1 MTESQP
7 EAPKA
12 GIRISNRTA
21 DEIES
26 GGDTVQRT
34 KVGLRKKRVLARK
47 DGSTTFSSG
56 KRVGRPR
63 KTKTSSD
70 ANIETLNAVSGKPS
84 PELIE
89 KAAQLQNFPEMF
101 LGIKPYDWQYN
112 VLKALNYKESKVAL
126 KAANGSGKTS
136 LVAACAVLWH
146 CMRFPESTCV
156 TTAGVF
162 RQVKDQLF
170 PYIRKYVS
178 GLNGGEGW
186 TVNATDVRF
195 QNGSKAIGFSTSE
208 GGRFEGWHRTGPTS
222 NLLMI
227 VDEAKTVPDEIAEA
241 ISRCQAS
248 RLLIMSSPGS
258 TSGFFYRAFTKEASL
273 WESFTVDAYACP
285 HIPESWIE
293 EQFVKYG
300 KDHPLVRSMVF
311 GEFMNVGEDTMVI
324 PYNSLQQCL
333 QNPPSHIG
341 KDKTAFCDFA
351 AGGDENVLAIRVGN
365 KIDKV
370 ISWKERNTMS
380 AVGRFIVEFQRNGL
394 KEQEIFADA
403 GGLGIPMCDALAEA
417 GWTVHRVN
425 NGERAYDDKHY
436 LNRGAEIW
444 FTAARS
450 VEMNEVILPDD
461 ELLFAQMTTRKCKTN
476 SKGKLQLESKDDMR
490 SRGLPSPDRADA
502 VLGAISCGGK
512 GSSLNLEPRPS
523 FMAEL
528 ANVHIGGELD
538 TGFNAGY

>member
-1 MTESQP
+1 MSH
-7 EAPKA
+7 
-12 GIRISNRTA
+12 RTA
-21 DEIES
+21 DEIEAD
-26 GGDTVQRT
+26 GDEVQRT
-34 KVGLRKKRVLARK
+34 SVGLRKKRVLGRK

-63 KTKTSSD
+63 KTETASETES
-70 ANIETLNAVSGKPS
+70 ETLNATSGKPS

-112 VLKALNYKESKVAL
+112 VLKAINYKESKVAL

-186 TVNATDVRF
+186 VVNATDVRF

-227 VDEAKTVPDEIAEA
+227 VDEAKTVPDEISEA
-241 ISRCQAS
+241 ISRCQPS

-273 WESFTVDAYACP
+273 WESFTVDAYQCP

-300 KDHPLVRSMVF
+300 KDHPLVWSMVF

-324 PYNSLQQCL
+324 PYNSLQHCL

-365 KIDKV
+365 KIDKL

-380 AVGRFIVEFQRNGL
+380 AVGRFIMEFQRNGL
-394 KEQEIFADA
+394 KEDEVFADA

-444 FTAARS
+444 FKAARTI
-450 VEMNEVILPDD
+450 ELNEIILPDD

-502 VLGAISCGGK
+502 VLGAISCGGS

-528 ANVHIGGELD
+528 ANVHVGVELD

>member
-1 MTESQP
+1 MESSKQ
-7 EAPKA
+7 ETNKS
-12 GIRISNRTA
+12 GIRISNRTPE
-21 DEIES
+21 EIEAA
-26 GGDTVQRT
+26 GDAVQHT
-34 KVGLRKKRVLARK
+34 KVGARKKRVLSRK

-63 KTKTSSD
+63 KKQTSAHD
-70 ANIETLNAVSGKPS
+70 EFNPLGANADKPS

-101 LGIKPYDWQYN
+101 LGIKPYEWQFN
-112 VLKALNYKESKVAL
+112 ILKAINYKECKVAL

-178 GLNGGEGW
+178 GLNGGDGW
-186 TVNATDVRF
+186 IVNATDIRF

-227 VDEAKTVPDEIAEA
+227 VDEAKTVPDAISEA
-241 ISRCQAS
+241 ISRCQPS
-248 RLLIMSSPGS
+248 RLVIMSSPGG
-258 TSGFFYRAFTKEASL
+258 TSGFFYRAFTKEAHL
-273 WESFTVDAYACP
+273 WDSFTVTAYDCP
-285 HIPESWIE
+285 HIPESWVN
-293 EQFVKYG
+293 EQFEKYG

-311 GEFMNVGEDTMVI
+311 GEFMDVGEDTMVI
-324 PYNSLQQCL
+324 PYNSLQHCL

-341 KDKTAFCDFA
+341 RGKTAFCDFA

-370 ISWKERNTMS
+370 ISWKDRDTMA
-380 AVGRFIVEFQRNGL
+380 AVGRFIMEFQRNGL
-394 KEQEIFADA
+394 KAEEIFADA
-403 GGLGIPMCDALAEA
+403 GGLGIPMCDALAES

-425 NGERAYDDKHY
+425 NGERAYDDRHY

-444 FTAARS
+444 FTAARAI
-450 VEMNEVILPDD
+450 ELNEIILPDD
-461 ELLFAQMTTRKCKTN
+461 ELLYSQLTTRKCKTN
-476 SKGKLQLESKDDMR
+476 SKGKLQLESKEDMR

-502 VLGAISCGGK
+502 VLGAISCGGN
-512 GSSLNLEPRPS
+512 GASLNMEPRPS

-528 ANVHIGGELD
+528 ANIHVGGELD
-538 TGFNAGY
+538 MGFNAGY

>member
-1 MTESQP
+1 
-7 EAPKA
+7 
-12 GIRISNRTA
+12 
-21 DEIES
+21 
-26 GGDTVQRT
+26 
-34 KVGLRKKRVLARK
+34 
-47 DGSTTFSSG
+47 
-56 KRVGRPR
+56 
-63 KTKTSSD
+63 
-70 ANIETLNAVSGKPS
+70 
-84 PELIE
+84 
-89 KAAQLQNFPEMF
+89 
-101 LGIKPYDWQYN
+101 
-112 VLKALNYKESKVAL
+112 
-126 KAANGSGKTS
+126 
-136 LVAACAVLWH
+136 
-146 CMRFPESTCV
+146 
-156 TTAGVF
+156 
-162 RQVKDQLF
+162 
-170 PYIRKYVS
+170 
-178 GLNGGEGW
+178 
-186 TVNATDVRF
+186 
-195 QNGSKAIGFSTSE
+195 
-208 GGRFEGWHRTGPTS
+208 
-222 NLLMI
+222 MI
-227 VDEAKTVPDEIAEA
+227 VDEAKTVPDEISEA
-241 ISRCQAS
+241 ISRCQPS

-273 WESFTVDAYACP
+273 WESFTVDAYQCP

-324 PYNSLQQCL
+324 PYNSLQQCM

-365 KIDKV
+365 KIDKL

-380 AVGRFIVEFQRNGL
+380 AVGRFIMEFQRNGL

-444 FTAARS
+444 FKAARTI
-450 VEMNEVILPDD
+450 ELNEIILPDD

-502 VLGAISCGGK
+502 VLGAISCGGS

-528 ANVHIGGELD
+528 ANVHVGVELD

>member
-1 MTESQP
+1 MQSTESDT
-7 EAPKA
+7 PKP
-12 GIRISNRTA
+12 GIRMSNRTA
-21 DEIES
+21 DEIEAS
-26 GGDTVQRT
+26 GSEVQQT
-34 KVGLRKKRVLARK
+34 AVGLRKKRVLAR
-47 DGSTTFSSG
+47 DGATTTFSSG

-63 KTKTSSD
+63 KPETTGDDKFNTLGAGSS
-70 ANIETLNAVSGKPS
+70 KPS

-170 PYIRKYVS
+170 PYIRKYVG

-186 TVNATDVRF
+186 IVNATDVRF

-227 VDEAKTVPDEIAEA
+227 VDEAKTVPDAIAEA
-241 ISRCQAS
+241 ISRCQSS

-273 WESFTVDAYACP
+273 WDSFSVDAYQCP

-300 KDHPLVRSMVF
+300 KDHPLVRSMVYA
-311 GEFMNVGEDTMVI
+311 EFMNIGEDTMVI
-324 PYNSLQQCL
+324 PYNSLQHCL

-341 KDKTAFCDFA
+341 KEKTAFCDFA

-365 KIDKV
+365 KIDKM

-380 AVGRFIVEFQRNGL
+380 AVGRFIMEFQRNGL
-394 KEQEIFADA
+394 KEDNIFADA

-425 NGERAYDDKHY
+425 NGGRAYDERHY

-444 FTAARS
+444 FSAARS
-450 VEMNEVILPDD
+450 VELNEIILPDD
-461 ELLFAQMTTRKCKTN
+461 DLLFSQMTTRKCKTN
-476 SKGKLQLESKDDMR
+476 SKGKLHLESKDDMR

-502 VLGAISCGGK
+502 VLGAVACGGH

-528 ANVHIGGELD
+528 ANVRVGGELD
-538 TGFNAGY
+538 MGFNAGY